1 MAIRLLEAE
10 LGVKFHEPGLLQQAL
25 VHRSYLNEQG
35 GNPSDSYERLE
46 YLGDAVIE
54 LAVSACLFESLPTH
68 SEGDLT
74 KARANLVCGESLAN
88 IARRLNL
95 GDHLQLGRGE
105 DSTGGRQRETTL
117 AATLEAVVAA
127 VYLDQGFQT
136 ARNLVLRI
144 MAPEL
149 DRFFSQGSTPDNP
162 KSLLQERI
170 QSEGKGT
177 PHYQLASSQGP
188 DHSPWFEV
196 EVLVESEVIGRGQGG
211 KKVDAER
218 AAAQAALEQ
227 LRDPLHETPSGP
239 ETTLDSLGV
248 STQPCATQRNTR
260 RNDP

>member
-25 VHRSYLNEQG
+25 VHRSYLNEKG

-46 YLGDAVIE
+46 YLGDAIIE

-95 GDHLQLGRGE
+95 GDHLRLGRGE

-127 VYLDQGFQT
+127 VYLDQGFQA
-136 ARNLVLRI
+136 ARNLVLRV

-149 DRFFSQGSTPDNP
+149 DRFFFQGSTPDNP

-177 PHYQLASSQGP
+177 PHYRLASSQGP

-196 EVLVESEVIGRGQGG
+196 EVLVDSEVIGRGQGG

-227 LRDPLHETPSGP
+227 LRDSPHGTPSGP
-239 ETTLDSLGV
+239 ETALNSLGV
-248 STQPCATQRNTR
+248 STQPCTTQRKTR
-260 RNDP
+260 HNEP